1 MSTTR
6 SISPK
11 GPAIEERTRSTR
23 CDRHLIDEAGQLKTQ
38 AKQRLMIYGA
48 LILLAFWITLISMR
62 KGRRLCLIAR
72 QHQLG

>member
-1 MSTTR
+1 
-6 SISPK
+6 
-11 GPAIEERTRSTR
+11 
-23 CDRHLIDEAGQLKTQ
+23 
-38 AKQRLMIYGA
+38 MIYGA